1 MMKKLYAA
9 LMTAFNDDDTLN
21 EQGTREMIRYNIDHN
36 RVDGL
41 YIGGSTGESFMLST
55 EERERVYKIAFEE
68 TAGAV
73 DLIAQ
78 VGSVNLIEAKT
89 LAKYAVDLGYKTIS
103 AVPPFYYKFSFDQI
117 KDYYDQI
124 LEDVDA
130 EMIIYSIPAL
140 SGVSLSLDQF
150 TKLFENKKIVGVKYT
165 NNDFLLLQRL
175 RAAYPEKKLYF
186 GTDEML
192 ISALPL
198 GIDGAIGSTFNL
210 NAKRARAEI
219 TAFES
224 GDIKKAFEIQNVSN
238 DFILDLIDNDLYPT
252 IKLVF
257 EELGVHAGYSK
268 APMSKPT
275 PEMREGAKRIYNKYF
290 KD

>member
-1 MMKKLYAA
+1 MRKLYSA
-9 LMTAFNDDDTLN
+9 LMTSFNEDNTLN

-36 RVDGL
+36 QVDGL
-41 YIGGSTGESFMLST
+41 YVGGSTGESFMMST
-55 EERERVYKIAFEE
+55 EERKQAYKIAYDE
-68 TAGAV
+68 TAGKC

-78 VGSVNLIEAKT
+78 VGSVDLNEAKQ
-89 LAKYAVDLGYKTIS
+89 LAKYAVELGYKTIS
-103 AVPPFYYKFSFDQI
+103 AVPPFYYHFTFDQI

-124 LEDVDA
+124 LEGLDTQL
-130 EMIIYSIPAL
+130 IIYSIPAL

-150 TKLFENKKIVGVKYT
+150 SRLFENKKIIGVKYT

-175 RAAYPEKKLYF
+175 RAAFPDKVIYF

-210 NAKRARAEI
+210 NAKRAKAEMA
-219 TAFES
+219 AFDA
-224 GDIKKAFEIQNVSN
+224 GDIKKAFDLQNTSN
-238 DFILDLIDNDLYPT
+238 DYILDLIANDLYPS

-257 EELGVHAGYSK
+257 EELGVHAGFSK

-275 PEMREGAKRIYNKYF
+275 PEMREGAKKIYNKYF

>member
-1 MMKKLYAA
+1 
-9 LMTAFNDDDTLN
+9 MTAFNDDDTLN

-150 TKLFENKKIVGVKYT
+150 TKLFENKKNCGCEVYE
-165 NNDFLLLQRL
+165 Q
-175 RAAYPEKKLYF
+175 
-186 GTDEML
+186 
-192 ISALPL
+192 
-198 GIDGAIGSTFNL
+198 
-210 NAKRARAEI
+210 
-219 TAFES
+219 
-224 GDIKKAFEIQNVSN
+224 
-238 DFILDLIDNDLYPT
+238 
-252 IKLVF
+252 
-257 EELGVHAGYSK
+257 
-268 APMSKPT
+268 
-275 PEMREGAKRIYNKYF
+275 
-290 KD
+290 

>member
-1 MMKKLYAA
+1 MRKLYAA
-9 LMTAFNDDDTLN
+9 LMTSFNKDNTIN

-36 RVDGL
+36 EVDGL
-41 YIGGSTGESFMLST
+41 YVGGSTGESFMQST
-55 EERERVYKIAFEE
+55 EERELVYKIAYEE
-68 TAGAV
+68 TAGKV

-78 VGSVNLIEAKT
+78 VGSVDVMEAKK

-103 AVPPFYYKFSFDQI
+103 AVPPFYYHFSFEQI
-117 KDYYDQI
+117 KNYYDMI
-124 LEDVDA
+124 LEGLNTQL
-130 EMIIYSIPAL
+130 IIYSIPAL

-150 TKLFENKKIVGVKYT
+150 TKLFDNPKIIGVKYT

-175 RAAYPEKKLYF
+175 RAAFPDKVIYF

-210 NAKRARAEI
+210 NAKRAKAEMA
-219 TAFES
+219 AFDS
-224 GDIKKAFEIQNVSN
+224 GDIKKAFELQNVSN
-238 DFILDLIDNDLYPT
+238 DFILDLIDNDLYPS
-252 IKLVF
+252 IKLIF

-268 APMSKPT
+268 APMSKPN
-275 PEMREGAKRIYNKYF
+275 PAMASGAKKIYETYF
-290 KD
+290 KN